1 MADTSVNYK
10 CPSCSAPLAYTPGS
24 GSKIKCEYCE
34 AEFTVEELEK
44 LYAEQEAAAAQ
55 ANKVKDAKI
64 EKKQFEMEAAGGA
77 WDAEEIAILKAM
89 TCSSCGAEIVCDNNT
104 MATECVYCG
113 NPTMVPGRYEQ
124 QLRPDMVI
132 PFQKNK
138 QDAKLAFAE
147 YHRGKWLLPSNF
159 ASKARVEAIQGMY
172 VPYWLFNESVE
183 AEAEYSATKTRCY
196 TDGDYDVTET
206 DHYRVTR
213 AGTMS
218 FYNVPVDGSVKM
230 DDTWMESIEPFDYS
244 QLVPFNT
251 SYMAG
256 FLADKYDVD
265 AEAALPNAEVRIR
278 ESADGVLRYTVDGYD
293 SCSTEHLSV
302 IRTDGKEQYAMAPV
316 WILTTKYEDKPYTF
330 VMNGQTGKLV
340 GELPVDEN
348 KAKMYWGLASLITLP
363 ITYFICKW
371 IVLILME
378 ALAD

>member
-34 AEFTVEELEK
+34 AEYTVEELEK
-44 LYAEQEAAAAQ
+44 LYADEEAAAAQ
-55 ANKVKDAKI
+55 ANRAKDEKI
-64 EKKQFEMEAAGGA
+64 EKKQVEMEAAGGA

-113 NPTMVPGRYEQ
+113 NTTMVPGRYEK

-138 QDAKLAFAE
+138 EDAKRAFAE
-147 YHRGKWLLPSNF
+147 YHKGKWLLPSNF
-159 ASKARVEAIQGMY
+159 ANSARIEAIQGMY
-172 VPYWLFNESVE
+172 VPYWLFDETIE
-183 AEAEYSATKTRCY
+183 AHGVFSATKTRCY
-196 TDGDYDVTET
+196 TDGEYDVTET

-230 DDTWMESIEPFDYS
+230 DDAWMESIEPFDYT
-244 QLVPFNT
+244 QMVPFNT
-251 SYMAG
+251 TYMAG

-265 AEAALPNAEVRIR
+265 AEKAYPYAEERVYQ
-278 ESADGVLRYTVDGYD
+278 SADGVLQSTVEGYD
-293 SCSTEHLSV
+293 SCSRDSLNVVQTA
-302 IRTDGKEQYAMAPV
+302 GKQQYAMAPV
-316 WILTTKYEDKPYTF
+316 WILTTKYQDKPYTF
-330 VMNGQTGKLV
+330 IMNGQTGKLV
-340 GELPVDEN
+340 GELPVDET
-348 KAKMYWGLASLITLP
+348 KAKMYWAAATVIVLP
-363 ITYFICKW
+363 IMYFICKW
-371 IVLILME
+371 LWLLIME
-378 ALAD
+378 D